1 MYKTILDR
9 ILQTKK
15 EELEHFRMPEPI
27 PAIERRSLKKALAR
41 PHHALGLIAEIK
53 QASPS
58 KGLFREKINAAAIA
72 EAYEDGGA
80 DAISV
85 LTDRTYFHGSA
96 GNLIKVKK
104 SVGLP
109 VLRKDF
115 IIEERQIEEAFRI
128 GADAVLLI
136 AAALDP
142 DQLHELY
149 LAAQERGLE
158 SLVEVHRAEEA
169 EAVLSKFT
177 PEIIGVN
184 NRNLKTFETK
194 LEVTA
199 ELERIIPGNALLVS
213 ESGVQSAADVMY
225 LKNHG
230 ADAALVGE
238 ALIRAHSPKD
248 KVRAL
253 FGEEVNAHAPRA

>member
-1 MYKTILDR
+1 MYNNILDR

-15 EELEHFRMPEPI
+15 EELADFQMPEPA
-27 PAIERRSLKKALAR
+27 PKTQRYSLREALSR
-41 PHHALGLIAEIK
+41 PHHALGLIAEVK

-58 KGLFREKINAAAIA
+58 KGLFREKMNVSAIA
-72 EAYEDGGA
+72 ESYEHAGA
-80 DAISV
+80 DAVSV

-96 GNLIKVKK
+96 ENLIKVRK
-104 SVGLP
+104 SVRLP

-115 IIEERQIEEAFRI
+115 IIDERQIEEASRI

-136 AAALDP
+136 AAVLEP
-142 DQLHELY
+142 DRLHELY
-149 LAAQERGLE
+149 LAARERGLE
-158 SLVEVHRAEEA
+158 SLVEVHRIAEA

-177 PEIIGVN
+177 PEMIGVN

-199 ELERIIPGNALLVS
+199 ALQNTIPEGVIMVS

-238 ALIRAHSPKD
+238 TLIRARSPRE
-248 KVRAL
+248 KVQEL
-253 FGEEVNAHAPRA
+253 FGREVHAHAARA

>member
-1 MYKTILDR
+1 MYNNILDR
-9 ILQTKK
+9 ILETKK
-15 EELEHFRMPEPI
+15 EELDGFQMPEPM
-27 PAIERRSLKKALAR
+27 PRSEKYSLREALSR
-41 PHHALGLIAEIK
+41 PHHALGLIAEVK

-58 KGLFREKINAAAIA
+58 KGLFREKMNVPAIA
-72 EAYEDGGA
+72 ESYEHAGA
-80 DAISV
+80 DAVSV

-96 GNLIKVKK
+96 ENLIKVRK
-104 SVGLP
+104 SVRLP

-115 IIEERQIEEAFRI
+115 IIDERQIEEAFRI

-136 AAALDP
+136 AAALEP
-142 DQLHELY
+142 DLLYELY
-149 LAAQERGLE
+149 LAARERGLE
-158 SLVEVHRAEEA
+158 SLVEVHRIEEV

-177 PEIIGVN
+177 PEIMGVN
-184 NRNLKTFETK
+184 NRDLKTFETK

-199 ELERIIPGNALLVS
+199 ALQGTIPEDVVLVS

-238 ALIRAHSPKD
+238 VLIRAHSPRE
-248 KVRAL
+248 KVREL
-253 FGEEVNAHAPRA
+253 FGREVNEHAARA